1 MAKVINALTFI
12 ELNVNFYK
20 IVKKIKKEENEDY

>member
-20 IVKKIKKEENEDY
+20 TVKKIKKEENEDY